1 MTLIQTAMGNQNTFE
16 RFFPNKREEIAICES
31 TASRYSQVYILY
43 PQPKK
48 QKQKKANY
56 RSLLGHLVVK
66 VFFAKVKHSLM

>member
-1 MTLIQTAMGNQNTFE
+1 MTLIQTATGNKNTFE

-48 QKQKKANY
+48 TKKANY
-56 RSLLGHLVVK
+56 LSLLGHLVVK